1 MFTCTSKL
9 YRESQEVLL
18 LQYNLMIIC
27 VTSKIKP
34 STQTNTSVELK
45 SKQAMLTSNKLTVW
59 LQNNYYMKQNSQKKP
74 LKLHKFSK
82 LG

>member
-1 MFTCTSKL
+1 MLTCTSKL

-27 VTSKIKP
+27 VTSNIKP

-45 SKQAMLTSNKLTVW
+45 SKQAMLTSE
-59 LQNNYYMKQNSQKKP
+59 QINSLVTK
-74 LKLHKFSK
+74 
-82 LG
+82 